1 MSATI
6 TKDIGLDK
14 KELDDLC
21 VNTIRFLAVDAVEKA
36 QSGHPGMPMEAAV
49 MGYILFTRLLRHN
62 PKNPEWPNR
71 DRFVLSAG
79 HGSMLLY
86 ALLHLAGYGI
96 SLEELKNFRQ
106 WGSKTPGHPEY
117 GETPGVETTTGPLG
131 QGFGSG
137 VGMALAQRYQAHR
150 FNRPG
155 HEIIDHK
162 IYVFCSDGDMMEGVS
177 SEAASIAGH
186 QKLSSLIYVYLDNK
200 ISIDGSTSLAMSEDV
215 KKRFEAYGWF
225 VQNIDGN
232 DAEGFE
238 KAVLEA
244 QKQKEKPSL
253 IIARTHI
260 GYGSPNKQD
269 TAEAHGAPLG
279 AEEAKLAKKNLE
291 WPLEPTFYVPEEVYE
306 KFGQAIPRG
315 EALEAEWKKM
325 YNAWSKEYPDLAIEW
340 ERRSDLPEGWDSSM
354 PLFDSKEGNLPTRQA
369 SGKVLNTLA
378 DRIPALI
385 GGSADLM
392 DSTNVRIKSSKD
404 ALPENPGGRNIHFG
418 VREHAMGTILNGM
431 ALYGGLVPFGSTFL
445 IFSDY
450 MRPAIRLAAIMKA
463 KAIYAFTHDSIG
475 LGEDGP
481 THQSI
486 DQLASLRAIPNLTVI
501 RPADA
506 NETSV
511 AWHVAMQIRNGPVA
525 LILTRQKVPILDRGK
540 LASAEGLRK
549 GAYILSEAPNGRPD
563 IILISTGSEV
573 FRALQ
578 AQEKLK
584 QLGVNA
590 RVVSM
595 PSWELFESQPK
606 EYKDYVLPKEV
617 KKRISIEAA
626 SVFGWE
632 RYVGSEGVMIG
643 MRRFGASAPGEVL
656 MQKFGFTAENIVEKS
671 LELLGRA

>member
-1 MSATI
+1 M
-6 TKDIGLDK
+6 DK
-14 KELDDLC
+14 KELDNLC
-21 VNTIRFLAVDAVEKA
+21 INTIRFLAVDAVEKA
-36 QSGHPGMPMEAAV
+36 QSGHPGMPMEAAT
-49 MGYILFTRLLRHN
+49 MGYILFTRILRHN

-86 ALLHLAGYGI
+86 ALLHLTGYDL
-96 SLEELKNFRQ
+96 SLEDLKNFRQ

-137 VGMALAQRYQAHR
+137 VGMALAQRYQAYR
-150 FNRPG
+150 FNRPS
-155 HEIIDHK
+155 HQVIDHK
-162 IYVFCSDGDMMEGVS
+162 IYAFCSDGDIMEGVS

-186 QKLSSLIYVYLDNK
+186 QKLNSLIYVYLDNK

-279 AEEAKLAKKNLE
+279 AEEAKLAKKNLD
-291 WPLEPTFYVPEEVYE
+291 WPLEPTFYVPNEVYE
-306 KFGQAIPRG
+306 KFSQAIPRG

-325 YNAWSKEYPDLAIEW
+325 YDVWSKEHPDLAIAW
-340 ERRSDLPEGWDSSM
+340 ERRSHLPEGWDSSM
-354 PLFDSKEGNLPTRQA
+354 PLFDSKEGSLPTRQA

-450 MRPAIRLAAIMKA
+450 MRPAIRVAAIMKA
-463 KAIYAFTHDSIG
+463 KAIYVFTHDSIG

-486 DQLASLRAIPNLTVI
+486 DQLASLRSIPNLTVI

-511 AWHVAMQIRNGPVA
+511 AWYVAMQIRNGPVA
-525 LILTRQKVPILDRGK
+525 LILTRQKVPILDRNK

-549 GAYILSEAPNGRPD
+549 GAYILSEALNGRPD

-590 RVVSM
+590 RIVSM
-595 PSWELFESQPK
+595 PSWELFESQSK
-606 EYKDYVLPKEV
+606 EYRDYVLPPEV

-643 MRRFGASAPGEVL
+643 MRRFGASAPGEFL